1 MRIVD
6 ANSDSKIKENNRI
19 NHQTEI
25 LENIFTHRSHKDIK
39 RKEIM
44 AHITSQ

>member
-6 ANSDSKIKENNRI
+6 ANSDSKIKNNRI

-25 LENIFTHRSHKDIK
+25 LENIFTQRSHKDIK

-44 AHITSQ
+44 AYITSQ